1 MPSTASPTDFDPL
14 HLHHIDLV
22 DGQFCREGTTKD
34 DLDRA
39 FDNFHNNHLCVFF
52 HGGLVSR
59 SEGLDTASCLIG
71 DYTDEGRAYPFFFI
85 WNSGVLDALNSGLLD
100 ALKREMQRYD
110 NPFFAIIVNYT
121 FRIIARKIKAALDNK
136 RLRLPARGRSLKQL
150 ATLARAY
157 DQAWGKRAGAQLGC
171 SQRELDQFAR
181 FIANA
186 EKAPVRHRMFKRTT
200 SKKSSLESF
209 IGLIR
214 AMITGCTRPS
224 SRNSLSPHRWPRP
237 SARYGSSW

>member
-1 MPSTASPTDFDPL
+1 MPLTASPTDFDPL
-14 HLHHIDLV
+14 HLHHIDLWE
-22 DGQFCREGTTKD
+22 GQFYPGGTTSD
-34 DLDRA
+34 DLIRA
-39 FDNFHNNHLCVFF
+39 FDNFQASKLNNHLCVFF

-59 SEGLDTASCLIG
+59 SEGLDTASRLIG
-71 DYTDEGRAYPFFFI
+71 EYTNAGAYPFFFI
-85 WNSGVLDALNSGLLD
+85 WNSGLLD
-100 ALKREMQRYD
+100 ALKSKMQPYD
-110 NPFFAIIVNYT
+110 NPLFWIIVNFT
-121 FRIIARKIKAALDNK
+121 FRIVARKIKAALDNK

-186 EKAPVRHRMFKRTT
+186 EKALPVGRRMFNRANLSAPKIP
-200 SKKSSLESF
+200 SLEFF

-214 AMITGCTRPS
+214 SIITGCTRPS
-224 SRNSLSPHRWPRP
+224 SRNSLSPRGWPRL
-237 SARYGSSW
+237 SAIRYGSRW